1 MQAEKITKAEIECL
15 FIKPSEVETFWPLVE
30 FFIAE
35 ALKYSGQYA
44 EPKHIKELLEK
55 NVMHLWIMF
64 GKDEDEENKVFGC
77 CTTRFFDNPN
87 FKELQGLICTGK
99 KMPLWFPKLIKAAEE
114 FAKINNCKRITALMR
129 PGYRKIMKNFD
140 WKMKHCEFQKELN

>member
-30 FFIAE
+30 FFIAQ

-44 EPKHIKELLEK
+44 EPKHVKELLEK

-64 GKDEDEENKVFGC
+64 GKDEDGENKVFGC

-129 PGYRKIMKNFD
+129 PGYKKIMKNFD

>member
-30 FFIAE
+30 FFIAQ

-129 PGYRKIMKNFD
+129 PGYKKIMKNFD

>member
-30 FFIAE
+30 FFIAQ

-64 GKDEDEENKVFGC
+64 GKDEDGENKVFGC

-114 FAKINNCKRITALMR
+114 FARINNCKRITALMR
-129 PGYRKIMKNFD
+129 PGYKKIMKNFD

>member
-30 FFIAE
+30 FFVAE

-44 EPKHIKELLEK
+44 EPKHIKELLKK

-64 GKDEDEENKVFGC
+64 GKDEDGESKVFGC

-129 PGYRKIMKNFD
+129 PGYKKVMKKYGWKI
-140 WKMKHCEFQKELN
+140 KHYEFQRELN

>member
-30 FFIAE
+30 FFIAQ

-114 FAKINNCKRITALMR
+114 FARINNCKRITALMR
-129 PGYRKIMKNFD
+129 PGYKKIMKNFD

>member
-1 MQAEKITKAEIECL
+1 
-15 FIKPSEVETFWPLVE
+15 
-30 FFIAE
+30 
-35 ALKYSGQYA
+35 
-44 EPKHIKELLEK
+44 
-55 NVMHLWIMF
+55 MHLWIMF

-129 PGYRKIMKNFD
+129 PGYKKIMKNFD

>member
-30 FFIAE
+30 FFIAQ

-64 GKDEDEENKVFGC
+64 GKDEDGENKVFGC